1 MALFKKIKNIFKKEK
16 KKLKPNS
23 PDVDPMDAFMEE
35 WINETNLKKK
45 NLITKFD
52 LGDKRKLTEI
62 KKTFKI
68 DKFNKILNSDEGIS
82 IFKAIETITKIELDI
97 LDEFTKM
104 GLAKFFKKI
113 SNQLEYEPIIRFDY
127 NDYESYS
134 ENSEYGLL
142 KCILNKKGDF
152 QDYLIFYSAWV
163 GDHMNL
169 GTLDGTMSPV
179 YLFKL
184 NEKIDSKKL
193 LKIMDTQLKRNS
205 KSKFTASKV
214 YLFKKLDWSK
224 EKLKK
229 YINKKDFLV
238 FIEKY

>member
-16 KKLKPNS
+16 KKLKPDS

-113 SNQLEYEPIIRFDY
+113 SNQLEYEPITRFDY